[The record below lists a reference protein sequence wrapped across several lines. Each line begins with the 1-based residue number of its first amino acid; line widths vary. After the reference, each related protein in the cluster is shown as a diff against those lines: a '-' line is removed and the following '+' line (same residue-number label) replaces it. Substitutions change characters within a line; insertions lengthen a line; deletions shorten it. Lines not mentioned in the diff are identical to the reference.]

1 MNTFKWCVIGTDPR
15 MAKLALE
22 LETNGE
28 HVLYVKTKAWGY
40 PLERSL
46 KEFQPDYI
54 VFPIQP
60 LELAVQNIDRGI
72 FEHTPTCFVGRLTSD
87 WAQLFNDMNCPIKKY
102 LENEEFI
109 WLNAKLT
116 AEGFIAAFYLHEK
129 QTIAGKKFVITG
141 FGRVSKLL
149 AAQVKKMDA
158 FPLIVVRSLDQL
170 AEAKAMGYE
179 AEILRPAIN
188 CDDVFF
194 INTIPAAWLTD
205 SYVHK
210 ISKAKTF
217 YDIASAPGCL
227 NCNEPLTV
235 PYHLYTSLPGQFIEN
250 DAASLLSSCIQRLSK
265 QSEGGS
271 MC

>member
-1 MNTFKWCVIGTDPR
+1 MSSSKWCVIGTDPR
-15 MAKLALE
+15 MTKLAIE
-22 LETNGE
+22 LKSIGE
-28 HVLYVKTKAWGY
+28 DVLYVKSKAWGY
-40 PLERSL
+40 QLERSIL
-46 KEFQPDYI
+46 EFQPEKI

-60 LELAVQNIDRGI
+60 LELAVPNINTDI
-72 FEHTPTCFVGRLTSD
+72 FEHMPTCFVGRLTSD
-87 WAQLFNDMNCPIKKY
+87 WSQLLTSMNCPVIRY

-116 AEGFIAAFYLHEK
+116 AEGYIAAYYLNEK
-129 QTIAGKKFVITG
+129 QTIAGKKFVIAG

-149 AAQVKKMDA
+149 AAQLKKMDA

-179 AEILRPAIN
+179 AEFLSPAIN
-188 CDDVFF
+188 CEDVIF
-194 INTIPAAWLTD
+194 INTIPAIWLTD
-205 SYVHK
+205 NYVQK
-210 ISKAKTF
+210 ISKVKTF

-227 NCNEPLTV
+227 NSKESLNV

>member
-1 MNTFKWCVIGTDPR
+1 MNSSKWCVIGTDPR
-15 MAKLALE
+15 MEKLAFE
-22 LETNGE
+22 LQTKGE
-28 HVLYVKTKAWGY
+28 IVLYVKSKAWGY
-40 PLERSL
+40 QLERSIM
-46 KEFQPDYI
+46 EFQPDKV

-60 LELAVQNIDRGI
+60 LEIVVPHINQKI

-87 WAQLFNDMNCPIKKY
+87 WTQLLLNLNCPMKRY

-116 AEGFIAAFYLHEK
+116 AEGYIAAFYLHEK
-129 QTIAGKKFVITG
+129 QTIAGKKFVIAG

-149 AAQVKKMDA
+149 ASQLKKMDA
-158 FPLIVVRSLDQL
+158 YPLIVVRSLDQL

-179 AEILRPAIN
+179 ADILSPAIN

-194 INTIPAAWLTD
+194 INTIPATWLTD
-205 SYVHK
+205 EFVQK

-227 NCNEPLTV
+227 NSKEPLTV

-265 QSEGGS
+265 QAEGGS

>member
-1 MNTFKWCVIGTDPR
+1 MNSSKWCVIGTDPR
-15 MAKLALE
+15 MAKLASE
-22 LETNGE
+22 LKEIGE
-28 HVLYVKTKAWGY
+28 DVLYVKSKAWGFQ
-40 PLERSL
+40 LERSIL
-46 KEFQPDYI
+46 DFKPEKI

-60 LELAVQNIDRGI
+60 LELAVPQINQEI
-72 FEHTPTCFVGRLTSD
+72 FDNMPTCFVGRLTSE
-87 WAQLFNDMNCPIKKY
+87 WSQLLSDMKCPVHKY

-116 AEGFIAAFYLHEK
+116 AEGYIAAFYLHEK
-129 QTIAGKKFVITG
+129 QTIAGKKFVLAG

-149 AAQVKKMDA
+149 AAQLKKMDA

-179 AEILRPAIN
+179 AEILSPGIN
-188 CDDVFF
+188 CANVFF
-194 INTIPAAWLTD
+194 INTIPATWLTD
-205 SYVHK
+205 DYVKK
-210 ISKAKTF
+210 ISMVKTF

-227 NCNEPLTV
+227 NCKEPLMV